1 MVLGF
6 RCILQITSKLFWEIL
21 KENFLKFYFYLII
34 RLLQKIW
41 INFSLIGKINKTLAD
56 LASIAKSCSCLHNA
70 FEFNLVGELHIKR
83 KYRGKEHISITRLE
97 LGERTK
103 AITVN

>member
-6 RCILQITSKLFWEIL
+6 RYILQITSKLFRGIL
-21 KENFLKFYFYLII
+21 IENLLKFYFYLII

-41 INFSLIGKINKTLAD
+41 INFSLIGKINKTLVG
-56 LASIAKSCSCLHNA
+56 LASIAKSCSCLHNT

-83 KYRGKEHISITRLE
+83 KNRGKEQS
-97 LGERTK
+97 
-103 AITVN
+103 